1 MAWWKFGRKTHDDVD
16 RAEDDEDR
24 DGVRDEPTAEDAD
37 SEDADSGDGPDDVR
51 EDVDDAREV
60 SDESEDGSDEEDEE
74 SFDDDADDDDDD
86 DESVDDVPVEPSEEY
101 EDRGDL
107 YGPWDV
113 DEENAPDDDEYLDL
127 GGYLIPAL
135 PGMELRV
142 KATRA
147 TKQVLGCIVSFGRSS
162 LEIEPFAA
170 PKTLGLWDDVR
181 ADLLDGNEKATEHPG
196 IFGME
201 VELPVRDKAGRTL
214 HTRIVGVDGPRWML
228 RGIFSGP
235 AATEPGDETMALN
248 RFFASII
255 VVRGEEPLAPR
266 DLIPLHAPLTPEQR
280 REAEDT
286 EKKDDEASTKKKGA
300 PSIPG
305 RPTGP
310 FDSDQ
315 QTEVKSTLS
324 RGPMFSEV
332 R

>member
-1 MAWWKFGRKTHDDVD
+1 MAWWKFGRKTHDGVD
-16 RAEDDEDR
+16 PTEDDEDR
-24 DGVRDEPTAEDAD
+24 DDAQ
-37 SEDADSGDGPDDVR
+37 E
-51 EDVDDAREV
+51 
-60 SDESEDGSDEEDEE
+60 ESEAEASDSASDLDGKPETVFSDEEDDEGSE
-74 SFDDDADDDDDD
+74 D
-86 DESVDDVPVEPSEEY
+86 DEDDLLSDEDVDEDGQDDPFPVEPSEEY

-107 YGPWDV
+107 YGPWDL
-113 DEENAPDDDEYLDL
+113 DEENAPDDGEYLDL
-127 GGYLIPAL
+127 GGYLLPVL

-142 KATRA
+142 KAARA
-147 TKQVLGCIVSFGRSS
+147 TKQVLGCIVTFGRSS

-201 VELPVRDKAGRTL
+201 VALPVGNKAGRTL

-235 AATEPGDETMALN
+235 AATESGGEAAALN
-248 RFFASII
+248 GFFASII
-255 VVRGEEPLAPR
+255 VVRGEDPLAPR

-280 REAEDT
+280 RKAEEDSQKADDEDET
-286 EKKDDEASTKKKGA
+286 KDDT
-300 PSIPG
+300 PSIPK